1 MAMPCLLSRSVLSE
15 MDSVDYQI
23 VTNVAWIVETRA
35 ARQCIRRPPKN
46 LPNGA
51 KLLIVRSPEKLGDKV
66 AHNVERQI
74 AGGVKYDLK
83 RSGKRFEQA
92 GQCVLPNQGCPKP
105 IATTGVWF

>member
-1 MAMPCLLSRSVLSE
+1 MYL
-15 MDSVDYQI
+15 
-23 VTNVAWIVETRA
+23 
-35 ARQCIRRPPKN
+35 PP
-46 LPNGA
+46 A
-51 KLLIVRSPEKLGDKV
+51 KKPAEWRELLIVRSLEKLGDKV